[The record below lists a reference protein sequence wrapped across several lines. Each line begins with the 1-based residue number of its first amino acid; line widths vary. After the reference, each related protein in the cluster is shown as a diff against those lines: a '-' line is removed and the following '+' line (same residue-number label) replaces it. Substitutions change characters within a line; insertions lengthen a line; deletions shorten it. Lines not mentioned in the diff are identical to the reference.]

1 MPNSNILMY
10 TTEDG
15 LTKIEATF
23 ENDTVWLS
31 IDQMAELFQ
40 RDRSVIGK
48 HIRNIFKEGEL
59 NKESVWAKFAY
70 TAADGK
76 EYNVDYYNLDV
87 IISVG
92 YRVKSLRGT
101 QFRIWATSILK
112 EYIRKGFAL
121 DDDRLK
127 RLGGGN
133 YFDEL
138 LSRIRDIR
146 SSEKVFWRKVLEIYA
161 TSIDYNPNAEESILF
176 FKQVQNKMHWA
187 AHKHTA
193 AEIVFARADS
203 EKENMGLT
211 SWEGKQIKKSD
222 SEIAKNYLN
231 DQELDALNKIV
242 SAYLDIAEVRAL
254 NHEPMYMKDWLET
267 IDDYL
272 KMTRREILTTKG
284 SISHKQAIEKAYAE
298 YDKYKK
304 KQDELLSN
312 VEKDF
317 IHSIEMLEKIEN
329 SNI

>member
-31 IDQMAELFQ
+31 IDQMSELFQ

-48 HIRNIFKEGEL
+48 HVRNIFKEGEL
-59 NKESVWAKFAY
+59 DKNSVWAKFAY
-70 TAADGK
+70 TASDGK

-101 QFRIWATSILK
+101 QFRIWATGILK
-112 EYIRKGFAL
+112 EYIKKGFAM

-133 YFDEL
+133 YFEEL
-138 LSRIRDIR
+138 LARIRDIR

-161 TSIDYNPNAEESILF
+161 TSIDYNPNAEESIIF

-193 AEIVFARADS
+193 AEVVFYRADA

-231 DQELDALNKIV
+231 DEEIDALNKIV
-242 SAYLDIAEVRAL
+242 TAYLDIAEVRAL
-254 NHEPMYMKDWLET
+254 NHEPMYMKDWLQT

-284 SISHKQAIEKAYAE
+284 RVSHQQAIEKAHAE
-298 YDKYKK
+298 YDKFKK
-304 KQDELLSN
+304 KHDDILSP
-312 VEKDF
+312 VEKHF
-317 IHSIEMLEKIEN
+317 IESIDKLEQISTKK
-329 SNI
+329 

>member
-1 MPNSNILMY
+1 METLRQGICRLKIKHRVLLTPMQESVQYIRAGRRKMIHQYRRTDYMRNSSIIMY

-15 LTKIEATF
+15 LTKIETTF
-23 ENDTVWLS
+23 DEDTVWLS
-31 IDQMAELFQ
+31 INQMAELFQ

-59 NKESVWAKFAY
+59 EKNSVWAKFAY

-76 EYNVDYYNLDV
+76 KYNVDYYNLDV

-92 YRVKSLRGT
+92 YRVKSHRGT
-101 QFRIWATSILK
+101 QFRIWAMGILK
-112 EYIRKGFAL
+112 EYMKKGFAL

-138 LSRIRDIR
+138 LARIRDIR

-161 TSIDYNPNAEESILF
+161 TSIDYDPHAESSVLF

-193 AEIVFARADS
+193 AEVIYERADA

-211 SWEGKQIKKSD
+211 SWEHNEIRRSD
-222 SEIAKNYLN
+222 VEVAKNY
-231 DQELDALNKIV
+231 
-242 SAYLDIAEVRAL
+242 RACL
-254 NHEPMYMKDWLET
+254 
-267 IDDYL
+267 
-272 KMTRREILTTKG
+272 
-284 SISHKQAIEKAYAE
+284 
-298 YDKYKK
+298 
-304 KQDELLSN
+304 
-312 VEKDF
+312 
-317 IHSIEMLEKIEN
+317 
-329 SNI
+329 